1 MPRCLNVEF
10 VEQVHRGLQQGRSVS
25 AFVSDL
31 NSATLAGI
39 AEYACLKRAMNGQ
52 LPTLPNELLQ
62 SDLARQLSAA
72 SPSLAIADPA
82 PRRQMD
88 TVEVRSIE
96 FLSLRDEDH
105 VASQEVELF
114 EIRFNRSAESVGIA
128 SSISDQLQSAFHEM
142 IENAVLHSECAIPPL
157 AGYVVAN
164 GTAQFCVADVGI
176 GVLASLTQCADYSH
190 IKLHKDAI
198 RAALH
203 DGTSRFGQQKG
214 GLGFREVFKAVVEQW
229 GSLRFRSGEGCISMN
244 GDHLSAD
251 LGTEYFPPA
260 MAGFQ
265 VAVACRASAPT
276 SPAPLL

>member
-1 MPRCLNVEF
+1 
-10 VEQVHRGLQQGRSVS
+10 
-25 AFVSDL
+25 
-31 NSATLAGI
+31 
-39 AEYACLKRAMNGQ
+39 MNGQ

-62 SDLARQLSAA
+62 SDLTRELSAA
-72 SPSLAIADPA
+72 SPPLAIADPA
-82 PRRQMD
+82 RRRRMD
-88 TVEVRSIE
+88 TIEVRSIE

-105 VASQEVELF
+105 VASEEVELF
-114 EIRFNRSAESVGIA
+114 EIRFNRSAQSVGLA
-128 SSISDQLQSAFHEM
+128 SSVSDQLQSAFHEM

-157 AGYVVAN
+157 AGYAVAD

-214 GLGFREVFKAVVEQW
+214 GLGFREVFKAILQQW

-244 GDHLSAD
+244 GKDLSAD
-251 LGTEYFPPA
+251 AGAEHFPPA

-265 VAVACRASAPT
+265 VSVACRASVPT
-276 SPAPLL
+276 SNESLL